1 MLPADRT
8 SRPSRTNDL
17 SAVADLLWRVNT
29 DHAEEPR
36 PRLSAKR
43 IVGTAIALADVEGLD
58 ALSMQR
64 IASEMGCTAMALYR
78 HIPSKN
84 QLLAAMTDAATGRPP
99 TPAAAKA
106 WRSEVEG
113 WADALWGLYLRHPWI
128 LQTPRLSA
136 PVGPNELAWFEALL
150 SPLHRAGL
158 DRGDLIPLA
167 TFISSAVRDLAR
179 VATELDPEGAAAY
192 GQVLAER
199 LDPQLF
205 PTLCSLAG
213 GDGLDEAEDGDVTPI
228 VHLGMQRLLDGIEA
242 RAHSNSSS
250 APDKEER
257 HG

>member
-1 MLPADRT
+1 MPPADRT
-8 SRPSRTNDL
+8 DRPIDL
-17 SAVADLLWRVNT
+17 SAVADLLWRADP
-29 DHAEEPR
+29 DHAAEPR
-36 PRLSAKR
+36 PRLDVEL
-43 IVGTAIALADVEGLD
+43 IVGTAIALADAEGLD

-64 IASEMGCTAMALYR
+64 IASELGCTAMALYR
-78 HIPSKN
+78 HVPGKN
-84 QLLAAMTDAATGRPP
+84 QLLAAMTDTATGRPP
-99 TPAAAKA
+99 VPAAAKA

-113 WADALWGLYLRHPWI
+113 WVDALWDLYLRHPWI
-128 LQTPRLSA
+128 LRAPTLSA

-192 GQVLAER
+192 GRVLAER
-199 LDPQLF
+199 LNPEQF

-213 GDGLDEAEDGDVTPI
+213 GDGLDEAEDGDVAPI
-228 VHLGMQRLLDGIEA
+228 VHHGMQRLLDGIEA
-242 RAHSNSSS
+242 RAHSASLS
-250 APDKEER
+250 AQDKEER